1 MTEAE
6 RFEKLMESNPASAM
20 KYVKEF
26 EETAFWHYFRAYMA
40 TAGTDRLGLLYTCE
54 IKDIKRIR
62 GEIKAHTELLD
73 FPKQITEQLKDEI
86 ALQKEAA
93 KIEEARQPEEFVTI
107 GNLTVKDE

>member
-6 RFEKLMESNPASAM
+6 RFEKLMESNPAQAM

-26 EETAFWHYFRAYMA
+26 QDTAFWHYFSAYVA
-40 TAGTDRLGLLYTCE
+40 TAGTDLLGLLYNCE
-54 IKDIKRIR
+54 IKDIKQIR
-62 GEIKAHTELLD
+62 GKIKAHTELLD

-93 KIEEARQPEEFVTI
+93 KIEAARTPEE
-107 GNLTVKDE
+107 KKED